1 MNKILEEFKR
11 IKTERNK
18 FIDETNRKGEILLSQ
33 AKNKFDSMK
42 NSNKNMNNKKLDKK
56 YEYLET
62 IKMHLKKAINLKEEI
77 YSYNAFFNKSFQDL
91 ILFLDI
97 KIKEIL
103 NKNNETMDDEE
114 ENENFQDIIKL
125 AQLTKM
131 FAEEN
136 MDIIK
141 SDSNPQKQ
149 NILMQLKENLNIINS
164 NLSPNIIINNN
175 IKNNSIIDKLSK
187 VLNHI
192 SDYIIFIYNDINSIN
207 FNNNNDINPYISNY
221 LLNSIFINNLNI
233 NNNINNSKIWKLI
246 ITKNNNQ
253 EITFTQS
260 NFKSERNKKLKK
272 YPKNYSIKIYI
283 EKVNNAEKIIKL
295 IKYILSYIKNKIMN
309 YYVITNNLKC
319 KMVGYYYFQI
329 FGIGKR
335 KKKIIQKIKNLIDNI
350 NNKTLYNNINVLIK
364 ASLYDDIDILLKNK
378 FFKLLKNEFLKLN
391 DKKEENNSIININ
404 DLINLVKNNIHYNF
418 DEDLITKYLNLDNI
432 FF

>member
-42 NSNKNMNNKKLDKK
+42 NSNKNMNNKKLNKK

-103 NKNNETMDDEE
+103 NKNNENMDEEE

>member
-42 NSNKNMNNKKLDKK
+42 NSNKNMNNKKLNKK

-103 NKNNETMDDEE
+103 NKNNENMDDEE

-164 NLSPNIIINNN
+164 NLSPNIITNNN
-175 IKNNSIIDKLSK
+175 IKNHSIIDKLSK
-187 VLNHI
+187 VLNYI
-192 SDYIIFIYNDINSIN
+192 SEYIIFIYNDINSIN

-378 FFKLLKNEFLKLN
+378 FFKLLKNEFIKFN

-404 DLINLVKNNIHYNF
+404 DLISLVKNNIHYNF